1 MSMKAVIES
10 EKRTPVVG
18 EYDVIVAGGGPAGFS
33 AAVTAAREGA
43 RVCLVEQC
51 GGVGGVAT
59 SGLMSHWTGNTRGGI
74 YEEILDRSA
83 DGPMRQTIHPEKLP
97 GVLLEM
103 LLEAGVEIRLYTF
116 VVAPVMDGDRV
127 AGVVVESKS
136 GRQALLAK
144 VVVDAT
150 GDGDVAARAGAEF
163 RLGREGDSAMQP
175 MTLMFKVGGVDMS
188 RAILPPSFDT
198 LRTRLQNRAGD
209 SPDEIQRR
217 LHKAKEEVWSYREYY
232 YIVRN
237 DDLKQSL
244 KELESIFLAERIKTK
259 RLNMTWLEEKFILD
273 KEGKQGN
280 SSSAPASKEHL
291 HHG

>member
-1 MSMKAVIES
+1 MFIISAPSGSGKTTLCKQITANVPGLWHSISYTTRKPRPGEVDGQDYHFLDEPAFRQMIDRNEFVEWAQVYGNLYGAPRKMLT
-10 EKRTPVVG
+10 EKM
-18 EYDVIVAGGGPAGFS
+18 
-33 AAVTAAREGA
+33 
-43 RVCLVEQC
+43 EQ
-51 GGVGGVAT
+51 
-59 SGLMSHWTGNTRGGI
+59 GI
-74 YEEILDRSA
+74 D
-83 DGPMRQTIHPEKLP
+83 
-97 GVLLEM
+97 VLLEIDVQGARSVKKKF
-103 LLEAGVEIRLYTF
+103 EDGVYIF
-116 VVAPVMDGDRV
+116 
-127 AGVVVESKS
+127 
-136 GRQALLAK
+136 
-144 VVVDAT
+144 
-150 GDGDVAARAGAEF
+150 
-163 RLGREGDSAMQP
+163 
-175 MTLMFKVGGVDMS
+175 
-188 RAILPPSFDT
+188 ILPPSFDT

-217 LHKAKEEVWSYREYY
+217 LQKAKEEVWSYREYY